1 MGRVFLLLQ
10 DFKYFIL
17 IMLLMLLIVIF
28 WIPLKILSI
37 FFEDKI
43 TRQFIKLFFRFD

>member
-1 MGRVFLLLQ
+1 MNRLLLLLQ

-28 WIPLKILSI
+28 WIPLKILSV
-37 FFEDKI
+37 FFKDKI
-43 TRQFIKLFFRFD
+43 TRGFIKLFFRFD